1 MACDSS
7 APVYV
12 RRCSTLSTCR
22 PAQQQKTSLSESPY
36 RKVAT
41 PARWRAFSPVN
52 FDDGYAQRHLAED
65 RRARRCTSRPH
76 PVARAAL
83 ARRGGRPR
91 RMAPPPALALHA
103 ARGRRAVSQRS
114 WYCAGRLAEAAIAV
128 TGREQRRAVQHMFR
142 LPDHSTFDPRPAPTA
157 PTGPAPAST
166 PAWQIARP
174 PRERIGVESL

>member
-12 RRCSTLSTCR
+12 RGCSTLAACR

-52 FDDGYAQRHLAED
+52 PHHFQTMGTPRPEAPRGD
-65 RRARRCTSRPH
+65 RRARRCMSRPH
-76 PVARAAL
+76 PVVRAAL

-91 RMAPPPALALHA
+91 RGAPPPTPALRA
-103 ARGRRAVSQRS
+103 ARRRRAVSQRS
-114 WYCAGRLAEAAIAV
+114 WYCAGHLAEAAIAV
-128 TGREQRRAVQHMFR
+128 TGRGQGRAVQHVLR
-142 LPDHSTFDPRPAPTA
+142 LPDPSTFDPRPAPHGGLL
-157 PTGPAPAST
+157 PL
-166 PAWQIARP
+166 R
-174 PRERIGVESL
+174 